1 MLYLIWKNPWMTV
14 GPDTYIARMLALV
27 GLRAVS
33 PESERRYPQ
42 VDFAAFGA
50 DRFDCSL
57 LSSEPYRFT
66 QRHLETLGDEPALGA
81 RPALLVDGELVSWYG
96 SRAIAG
102 VAYLAR
108 LRREVDEAV
117 AARALTGGGR

>member
-1 MLYLIWKNPWMTV
+1 MLS
-14 GPDTYIARMLALV
+14 LV

-33 PESERRYPQ
+33 PESAQRYPQ
-42 VDFAAFGA
+42 VDFAVFGA
-50 DRFDCSL
+50 DRFDCAL

-66 QRHLETLGDEPALGA
+66 QRHLDALGEEPALGA

-102 VAYLAR
+102 VACLAR

-117 AARALTGGGR
+117 AARAATGAGP